1 MKILDETFPLFRSDE
16 HKHTF
21 IKLPYE
27 GDQLSMIIALPYTK
41 EQKPMPSV
49 TDDTLCQVRDA
60 MVDTK
65 LNTVAIPKCR
75 LEYKK
80 SLIKALQALGIKD
93 MFETN
98 VANFRKLSKDKDIYA
113 SAFIHKAV
121 VQVNEAGT
129 TASASTSVRF
139 TPLSGTLNNT
149 TFVADHPFAFYIV
162 HEASGLVLFY
172 GKVFNFDTVLRG
184 R

>member
-1 MKILDETFPLFRSDE
+1 MKISDETFPLFQSDE

-27 GDQLSMIIALPYTK
+27 GDQLSMIVALPYMK
-41 EQKPMPSV
+41 GQKPMPSV
-49 TDDTLCQVRDA
+49 TDDILCHIRDG

-65 LNTVAIPKCR
+65 LNTVSIPKCR

-80 SLIKALQALGIKD
+80 SLIKALQVLGIKD
-93 MFETN
+93 IFDTS
-98 VANFRKLSKDKDIYA
+98 VANLRKLSKDKDIYA

-121 VQVNEAGT
+121 VQINEAGT

-139 TPLSGTLNNT
+139 TPLSAAFTNT

-172 GKVFNFDTVLRG
+172 GKVFNFDTIVRG
-184 R
+184 K